1 MMLARTLKNT
11 LDRIL
16 IVCAYG
22 LITGLITLGSLLIQP
37 AMATPD
43 LEVGRQAFN
52 SNCAACHMGGRN
64 TVVAA
69 KNLKLD
75 ALRNYHMDTA
85 EAIISQVTNG
95 KNAMPAFGRRLKPEQ
110 IESVAAY
117 VLDQAE
123 KDWPRG

>member
-1 MMLARTLKNT
+1 MLAKTLKNT
-11 LDRIL
+11 LNRIL
-16 IVCAYG
+16 IVCVC
-22 LITGLITLGSLLIQP
+22 GLITLGSLLIQS
-37 AMATPD
+37 AMATPN

-52 SNCAACHMGGRN
+52 SNCAACHRGGRN

-69 KNLKLD
+69 KTLKLD
-75 ALRNYHMDTA
+75 ALREYHMDTA

-95 KNAMPAFGRRLKPEQ
+95 KNAMPAFGRRLKPDQ

-123 KDWPRG
+123 KGWSRG